1 MMKYIKDIILILTS
15 IVFIVLFFV
24 SQNDIDTIIVLI
36 GLYVA
41 IVVIIKAFASLI
53 EKTSKNNVNNNLK

>member
-1 MMKYIKDIILILTS
+1 MKYIKDIILILVS

-24 SQNDIDTIIVLI
+24 SQNDIDITIILI

>member
-1 MMKYIKDIILILTS
+1 MKYIKDIILILVS

-24 SQNDIDTIIVLI
+24 SQNDIGTTIILI

-41 IVVIIKAFASLI
+41 IVVIIKSSASLI
-53 EKTSKNNVNNNLK
+53 EKNSKNNVNNNLK

>member
-1 MMKYIKDIILILTS
+1 MKYIKDIILILVS
-15 IVFIVLFFV
+15 IVFIVLVFV
-24 SQNDIDTIIVLI
+24 SQNDIDTTIVLI

>member
-1 MMKYIKDIILILTS
+1 MKYIKDIILILVS

-24 SQNDIDTIIVLI
+24 SQNDIDTAIVLI

>member
-1 MMKYIKDIILILTS
+1 MKYIKDIILILVS
-15 IVFIVLFFV
+15 IVFIVLFFA
-24 SQNDIDTIIVLI
+24 SQNDIDTTIILI

>member
-1 MMKYIKDIILILTS
+1 MKYIKDIILIFVS

-24 SQNDIDTIIVLI
+24 SQNDIDTTIVLI

>member
-1 MMKYIKDIILILTS
+1 MKYIKYIILILVS

-24 SQNDIDTIIVLI
+24 SQNDIYTTIILI

-41 IVVIIKAFASLI
+41 IVVIIKSSASLI
-53 EKTSKNNVNNNLK
+53 EKNSKNNVNNSLK

>member
-1 MMKYIKDIILILTS
+1 MKYIKDIILILTS

-24 SQNDIDTIIVLI
+24 SQNDIDTTIVLI

-53 EKTSKNNVNNNLK
+53 EKNSKNNVNNNLK

>member
-1 MMKYIKDIILILTS
+1 MKYIKDIILILVS

-24 SQNDIDTIIVLI
+24 SQNDIDTTIVLI

-53 EKTSKNNVNNNLK
+53 EKTSKNVNNNLK

>member
-24 SQNDIDTIIVLI
+24 SQNDIDTPIVLI

-41 IVVIIKAFASLI
+41 IVVIIKACASLI
-53 EKTSKNNVNNNLK
+53 EKSSKNAVNNNLK

>member
-1 MMKYIKDIILILTS
+1 MKYIKDIILILIS

-53 EKTSKNNVNNNLK
+53 EKNSKNNVNNNLK

>member
-1 MMKYIKDIILILTS
+1 MKYIKDIILILVS

-24 SQNDIDTIIVLI
+24 SQNDIDTTIVLI

-53 EKTSKNNVNNNLK
+53 EKISKNNVNNNLK

>member
-1 MMKYIKDIILILTS
+1 MKYIKDIILILVS

-24 SQNDIDTIIVLI
+24 SQNDIDTTIVLI

-41 IVVIIKAFASLI
+41 IVVIIKAFASLF

>member
-1 MMKYIKDIILILTS
+1 MKYIKDIILILVS

-24 SQNDIDTIIVLI
+24 SQNDIVTTIVLI

>member
-1 MMKYIKDIILILTS
+1 MKYIKDIILILVS

-24 SQNDIDTIIVLI
+24 YQNDIDTTIVLI

>member
-1 MMKYIKDIILILTS
+1 MKYIKDIILILVS

-24 SQNDIDTIIVLI
+24 SQNDIDTTIVLI

-53 EKTSKNNVNNNLK
+53 EKTI

>member
-1 MMKYIKDIILILTS
+1 MKYIKDIILILVS

-24 SQNDIDTIIVLI
+24 SQNDIDTTIVLI

-41 IVVIIKAFASLI
+41 IVVIIKAFDSLI

>member
-1 MMKYIKDIILILTS
+1 MKYIKDIILILVS

-36 GLYVA
+36 GLYVS

>member
-1 MMKYIKDIILILTS
+1 MKYIKDIILILVS

-24 SQNDIDTIIVLI
+24 SQNDIDTTIVLI

-53 EKTSKNNVNNNLK
+53 EKTSKINVNNYLK

>member
-1 MMKYIKDIILILTS
+1 MKYIKDIILILVS

-24 SQNDIDTIIVLI
+24 SQNDIDTTIVLI

-41 IVVIIKAFASLI
+41 IVVMIKAFASLI

>member
-1 MMKYIKDIILILTS
+1 MKYIKDIILILVS

-24 SQNDIDTIIVLI
+24 SQNDIDTTIILI

-53 EKTSKNNVNNNLK
+53 EKTSKNNS

>member
-1 MMKYIKDIILILTS
+1 MKYIKDIILILVS

-24 SQNDIDTIIVLI
+24 SQNDIGTTIILI

-41 IVVIIKAFASLI
+41 IVVIIKSSASLI

>member
-1 MMKYIKDIILILTS
+1 MKYIKDIILILVS

-24 SQNDIDTIIVLI
+24 SQNDIDTTIVLI

-41 IVVIIKAFASLI
+41 IVVIIKSSASLI

>member
-1 MMKYIKDIILILTS
+1 MKYIKDIILILVS

-24 SQNDIDTIIVLI
+24 SQNDIDTTIILI

-41 IVVIIKAFASLI
+41 IVVIIKAFASLF
-53 EKTSKNNVNNNLK
+53 EKTNKNNVNNNLK

>member
-1 MMKYIKDIILILTS
+1 MKYIKDIILILIS

-24 SQNDIDTIIVLI
+24 SQNDIDTTIVLI

-53 EKTSKNNVNNNLK
+53 EKNSKNNVNNNLK

>member
-1 MMKYIKDIILILTS
+1 MKYIKDIILILVS

-24 SQNDIDTIIVLI
+24 SQNDIDTTIILI

-41 IVVIIKAFASLI
+41 IVVIIKSSASLI
-53 EKTSKNNVNNNLK
+53 EKNSKNNVNNSLK

>member
-1 MMKYIKDIILILTS
+1 MKYIKDIILILVS

-24 SQNDIDTIIVLI
+24 SQNDIDTTIILI

-41 IVVIIKAFASLI
+41 IVVIIKASASLI

>member
-1 MMKYIKDIILILTS
+1 MKYIKDIILILVS

-24 SQNDIDTIIVLI
+24 SQNDIGTTIVLI

>member
-24 SQNDIDTIIVLI
+24 SQNDIDTTIVLI

-41 IVVIIKAFASLI
+41 IVVIIKASASLI
-53 EKTSKNNVNNNLK
+53 EKSSKNGVNNNLK

>member
-1 MMKYIKDIILILTS
+1 MKYIKDIILILVS

-24 SQNDIDTIIVLI
+24 SQNDIDTTIVLI

-41 IVVIIKAFASLI
+41 IVAIIKAFASLI

>member
-1 MMKYIKDIILILTS
+1 MKYIKDIILILVS

-24 SQNDIDTIIVLI
+24 SQNDIDITIVLI

>member
-1 MMKYIKDIILILTS
+1 MKYIKDIILILVS

-24 SQNDIDTIIVLI
+24 SQNDIDTTIVLI

-53 EKTSKNNVNNNLK
+53 EKNSKNNVNNNLK

>member
-1 MMKYIKDIILILTS
+1 MKYIKDIILILVS

-24 SQNDIDTIIVLI
+24 SQNDIDTTIVLI

-41 IVVIIKAFASLI
+41 IVVIIKSPASLI

>member
-1 MMKYIKDIILILTS
+1 MKYIKDIILILVS

-24 SQNDIDTIIVLI
+24 SQNDIDTTIILI

-41 IVVIIKAFASLI
+41 IVVIIKPSASLI

>member
-1 MMKYIKDIILILTS
+1 MKYFKDIILILVS

-24 SQNDIDTIIVLI
+24 SQNDIDTTIVLI

>member
-1 MMKYIKDIILILTS
+1 MKYIKDIILILVS
-15 IVFIVLFFV
+15 IVFIVLFFA
-24 SQNDIDTIIVLI
+24 SQNDIDTTIVLI